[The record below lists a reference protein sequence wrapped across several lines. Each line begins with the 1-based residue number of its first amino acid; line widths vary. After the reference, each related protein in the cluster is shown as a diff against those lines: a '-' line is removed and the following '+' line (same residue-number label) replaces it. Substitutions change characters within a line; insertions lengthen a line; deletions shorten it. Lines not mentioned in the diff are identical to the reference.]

1 MAEGRV
7 GCRIAGGALQ
17 TAVIAAAVRRDYEES
32 LQLTD
37 GHSNSSTLNTSRRQ
51 HSIDK
56 SNKLNKSNIS
66 GNITSHINSISYYRP
81 QSMLSDYSLETI
93 NNNNHS
99 RQQQQQNTM
108 NSDNGSY
115 DSYLSITSSSHS
127 FSQTG
132 SSGRKSS
139 LSSDQSDGRSTNSG
153 SATGASTTAT
163 TTANAAYL
171 TKDGKVQKHILD
183 QIAGVNQG
191 K

>member
-1 MAEGRV
+1 MLV
-7 GCRIAGGALQ
+7 FHYFLKKGGALQ

-66 GNITSHINSISYYRP
+66 GNITSHINSISNYRP

-93 NNNNHS
+93 NNNNQS

-153 SATGASTTAT
+153 SATGASTTA
-163 TTANAAYL
+163 NAAYL